1 MRTVEALIYVTLL
14 TAFLDALLGKWG
26 IWSRYQAW
34 ASNSGL
40 RWAYDLSFCDLC
52 KRFWL
57 SVIISGVL
65 LLIWGYFPGILAV
78 PFLVG
83 GAFQI
88 LEK

>member
-1 MRTVEALIYVTLL
+1 MRTVEVIIYVTLL
-14 TAFLDALLGKWG
+14 TAFLDALLDKWG
-26 IWSRYQAW
+26 IWSKYQAW
-34 ASNSGL
+34 AANSRY
-40 RWAYDLSFCDLC
+40 RWAYNLSFCHLC

-57 SVIISGVL
+57 SVIISGVFFT
-65 LLIWGYFPGILAV
+65 IWGLFPGILAV